1 MKKILFLLLLALCA
15 GAGIARNTFTIGSDW
30 RFHKGDAANAEQAD
44 FSAKGWSR
52 VNIPH
57 TWNVEDT
64 EDDAYG
70 YYRGI
75 GWYRKT
81 LRIDTIGDERVFL
94 RFEAANLVADVWVNG
109 QLAGERHYG
118 GYTPFVFDITDKIK
132 KGDNII
138 AVKVDNSKNS
148 DVPPLDADFTFFGG
162 IYRDVSIIKT
172 APTHFDMKEGNGVFV
187 STPEVSAAKAKVLVN
202 VVIDGKADKKLSV
215 RHTILNAQGAVVA
228 TKTVGVQKAGK
239 AMAFEVVKPTLWD
252 VDNPYLYT
260 VVSEIVDAKGNVVDK
275 VKNPLGIRTFH
286 FDANK
291 GFFLNGR
298 PLKLMGANRHQD
310 FPGRGNALPD
320 EIHRYDMALMKDAGV
335 NCLRISHYPH
345 DEALLEM
352 CDKYGFVCFEECPI
366 INAVTMTDEFDKHS
380 RSQIREMIKRD
391 YNHPCIVSWNTSNEI
406 TQRYQLLIKDPQKK
420 EEYGVKLSKF
430 LAGLNDYVHEL
441 DPSRPSMIVM
451 CFEPELNH
459 EKGFHQ
465 ADIIAYNKYFGWYEG
480 SLDDMATFM
489 QRLHK
494 TEPDKPI
501 FMTEFGSGSDVRI
514 HSFKPQLY
522 DHSEEYQCNWFKK
535 ALAMIQN
542 TEYMSGGTIWHF
554 EEFHS
559 ENRGEAIPHVNEKSL
574 VTRDRRRK
582 ASFYYFKT
590 LMSKKPFISIPSQCW
605 TTRGGLEDNAG
616 VGVCTQPVEVFANTP
631 TVELKL
637 NGKSL
642 GVKNVDELSAVFD
655 VPFVDGTNY
664 LALSSPDN
672 DSVFDFLKVNFT
684 IQPKQFAN
692 ARFKEI
698 AVNCGSLCYVNDS
711 KMNDYLWYP
720 DTVYMAGSYGH
731 TGGHTFT
738 RGDRKINSTMAYI
751 AGTEL
756 TPLYQTQQIG
766 MDGYQFDVANGT
778 YEVTLCFA
786 ELYPK
791 ADREF
796 DVLINGD
803 KVLSNFNLNKQFGAN
818 RAVSSRYTIDVQNGK
833 GINISFK
840 AIKDEP
846 VINGIKIRKVF

>member
-1 MKKILFLLLLALCA
+1 MKHLILPLLLFLCFCTAHS
-15 GAGIARNTFTIGSDW
+15 RSVFTIGSDW
-30 RFHKGDAANAEQAD
+30 RFYKGDVEGAEQVE
-44 FSAKGWSR
+44 FNPKGWNR

-57 TWNVEDT
+57 SWNVEDT

-81 LRIDTIGDERVFL
+81 LKIDSITGEKVFL
-94 RFEAANLVADVWVNG
+94 RFEAANTVTDVWING
-109 QLAGERHYG
+109 QQAGATHYG

-138 AVKVDNSKNS
+138 AVKVNNAKNN

-172 APTHFDMKEGNGVFV
+172 NATHFDIKEGNGVFL
-187 STPEVSAAKAKVLVN
+187 STPEITNAKAKVLIN
-202 VVIDGKADKKLSV
+202 VVIDGKLDKKLSV
-215 RHTILNAQGAVVA
+215 KHTILNAKSEVVA
-228 TKTVGVQKAGK
+228 TKSIAMAKAGK
-239 AMAFEVVKPTLWD
+239 AQELEVKTPTLWD

-260 VVSEIVDAKGNVVDK
+260 VVSEIVDAKGNVVDR

-310 FPGRGNALPD
+310 FPGKGNALPD

-352 CDKYGFVCFEECPI
+352 CDRYGFICFEECPI
-366 INAVTMTDEFDKHS
+366 INAVTMTEAFDRNS

-406 TQRYQLLIKDPQKK
+406 TQRYQLLIRDPKEK
-420 EEYGVKLSKF
+420 EEYGVKLSHF

-441 DPSRPSMIVM
+441 DATRPSMIVM

-459 EKGFHQ
+459 KKGFHQ

-489 QRLHK
+489 ERLHK
-494 TEPDKPI
+494 TEPTKPI

-514 HSFKPQLY
+514 HSLKPQLY

-535 ALAMIQN
+535 ALNMIKN
-542 TEYMSGGTIWHF
+542 TEYMAGGTIWHF

-559 ENRGEAIPHVNEKSL
+559 ENRGEVIPHVNEKSL

-590 LMSKKPFISIPSQCW
+590 LMAKTPFISIPSQCW
-605 TTRGGLEDNAG
+605 TERGGIEDNQG
-616 VGVCTQPVEVFANTP
+616 SGVCTQPVEVFANTP

-642 GVKNVDELSAVFD
+642 GVKQVKDLCATFD
-655 VPFVDGTNY
+655 VPFTQGTNY
-664 LALSSPDN
+664 LALTSPDN
-672 DSVFDFLKVNFT
+672 ASVRDYLKTNFT
-684 IQPKQFAN
+684 IQPKQFTD
-692 ARFKEI
+692 ARFNEI
-698 AVNCGSLCYVNDS
+698 AINCGSFCYINDS
-711 KMNDYLWYP
+711 KKNNYLWYP
-720 DTVYMAGSYGH
+720 DTVYQAGNYGH

-738 RGDRKINSTMAYI
+738 RGDRKINSTMSYI

-756 TPLYQTQQIG
+756 EPLYQTQQIG
-766 MDGYQFDVANGT
+766 MSDYKFDVANGT

-796 DVLINGD
+796 NVVLNGNT
-803 KVLSNFNLNKQFGAN
+803 VLHNLNLNKQYGAN
-818 RAVSSRYTIDVQNGK
+818 RAVKSRYTIDVTNGK
-833 GINISFK
+833 GINIAFE
-840 AIKDEP
+840 AIKGEP
-846 VINGIKIRKVF
+846 VINGIIIRKVY